1 MARTTLVGR
10 RRGLLLSDE
19 RIFVPPSLI
28 QGAGK
33 VCAALPQD
41 ADPTMTPAI
50 CAWIIS

>member
-33 VCAALPQD
+33 ACAAFVQK
-41 ADPTMTPAI
+41 
-50 CAWIIS
+50 